1 MKAKRLIFFTLTCLI
16 MFYSCNTENA
26 VPSDGLYFPKV
37 KSIIGANCTVTCHA
51 PSKGFFTGLP
61 VILESDS
68 NIVNLA
74 ASIKAAVAD
83 PISPTNK
90 RMPQGGTLAATDIDT
105 ITKWLAKGGKAT
117 D

>member
-1 MKAKRLIFFTLTCLI
+1 MKAKLLSPIILIALSTLN
-16 MFYSCNTENA
+16 SCNTENA
-26 VPSDGLYFPKV
+26 VTSDGLYFPKV
-37 KSIIGANCTVTCHA
+37 KAIIQANCTVTCHA
-51 PSKGFFTGLP
+51 PSKGFYTGLP
-61 VILESDS
+61 VVLESDS
-68 NIVNLA
+68 NIVSLA

-90 RMPQGGTLAATDIDT
+90 RMPQGGALSATDIDT